1 MKFLM
6 IVLSVAL
13 FSGQAIACTAN
24 DSNAQSKL
32 IRMFQ
37 LNGGP
42 VDWVS
47 VRVKTLNSGKKNIQ
61 LDRSFPVT
69 VYAFS
74 RINSSR
80 IVYKRDNYDLKNAK
94 ICMSGKSV
102 LIAHPKG
109 ELLVRRS
116 GKSLNTS
123 EIRLMQNGGLF
134 TLKLRPKQL
143 LGSKRSIVL

>member
-1 MKFLM
+1 MKFLTV
-6 IVLSVAL
+6 ILSVAL
-13 FSGQAIACTAN
+13 FSGQALACTAN
-24 DSNAQSKL
+24 DSTAQSKL

-47 VRVKTLNSGKKNIQ
+47 VRVTTKNSGAKTVQ

-69 VYAFS
+69 VQATS

-80 IVYKRDNYDLKNAK
+80 IIYKRDNYDLKNAK
-94 ICMSGKSV
+94 VCMKGKSI

-109 ELLVRRS
+109 ELLVRRN
-116 GKSLNTS
+116 GKSLETS

-134 TLKLRPKQL
+134 TLKLRPKKL
-143 LGSKRSIVL
+143 LGSKRSITL